1 MRKTPDWNNESPA
14 LSTVEAVDSQKD
26 FETKEAEKN
35 KTRTAVMEMFGSTV
49 GSIAHFVNHAL
60 SILAMETK
68 QYESLFGSVAPG
80 KRDQVAQAFR
90 EMRQEIETI
99 EACVKT
105 MLKFS
110 DLVCT
115 KYNKKQVSCKP

>member
-1 MRKTPDWNNESPA
+1 MQKAPDWNSESTS
-14 LSTVEAVDSQKD
+14 LSTLEVADWQKD
-26 FETKEAEKN
+26 LEAKEAQEH
-35 KTRTAVMEMFGSTV
+35 KTRTAVIEMFGTTV
-49 GSIAHFVNHAL
+49 ESVAHYVNHAL

-80 KRDQVAQAFR
+80 KRDQVDQAFR